1 MHGVVFYI
9 FDVSQCRGGTG
20 LRVVRRHVQRAGAAR
35 PVPEAGGALNR
46 CYLRARMCEHLFM
59 LRRASF
65 AVWLCCFRE
74 IYLFS
79 DLLMDAQCHSVQQR
93 RLGQVPTYP
102 REDTP
107 STGSVAMQ
115 YRRGRSPCS
124 IDGVMVVSAPWIRL
138 VAPKTTVLA
147 NEPALMSLC
156 PMLLSLKNNG
166 ALYHRWKVRCV
177 SRLIT
182 H

>member
-46 CYLRARMCEHLFM
+46 CDLRARMCEQLFL

-65 AVWLCCFRE
+65 AVWLCCFRV

-79 DLLMDAQCHSVQQR
+79 DLLMVTRSATACNSVVLGRCR
-93 RLGQVPTYP
+93 RTRGRTLHQ
-102 REDTP
+102 
-107 STGSVAMQ
+107 
-115 YRRGRSPCS
+115 RGRSPCS
-124 IDGVMVVSAPWIRL
+124 IDGFDRHAALTGSWLCQPCGSALLPRK
-138 VAPKTTVLA
+138 P
-147 NEPALMSLC
+147 LC
-156 PMLLSLKNNG
+156 SQTSQ
-166 ALYHRWKVRCV
+166 R
-177 SRLIT
+177 
-182 H
+182 